1 MITRKYTVSA
11 ATLRTLEA
19 LAYWSAEQAYQ
30 NERDPSDAL
39 ELERI
44 SKTIHSIF
52 DECDRRQISPLL
64 VNQALYFG
72 SNWRQYMTNY
82 FTLWVER
89 RGIILTVK

>member
-44 SKTIHSIF
+44 SKTIHSLF

-72 SNWRQYMTNY
+72 SNWRQYMTDY
-82 FTLWVER
+82 FTLWAER
-89 RGIILTVK
+89 RGMILTVK

>member
-1 MITRKYTVSA
+1 MIERKYTISA
-11 ATLRTLEA
+11 ATLRTLQA

-30 NERDPSDAL
+30 NERDPGDAL

-44 SKTIHSIF
+44 SKTIHSLF
-52 DECDRRQISPLL
+52 SECDRCQISPLL

-72 SNWRQYMTNY
+72 SDWRQYMTNY
-82 FTLWVER
+82 FTLWAES

>member
-1 MITRKYTVSA
+1 MIERNYTISA

-44 SKTIHSIF
+44 SKTIHSLF
-52 DECDRRQISPLL
+52 DECDRYQISPLL

-82 FTLWVER
+82 FTLWAER

>member
-1 MITRKYTVSA
+1 MIERKYTISA
-11 ATLRTLEA
+11 ATLRTLQA

-30 NERDPSDAL
+30 NEHDPGDAL
-39 ELERI
+39 ELKRI
-44 SKTIHSIF
+44 SDTIHSIF

-82 FTLWVER
+82 FTLWAER